1 MRSPAEMQTI
11 QVELTSACVL
21 KCSNCTRFS
30 GTHVKPNFLSFEE
43 FKAAIDSLVEY
54 SRLPHAIIGFMGG
67 EPLLHHQ
74 FPQFCEYALSKIDR
88 AKLGLWST
96 FPDAPKY
103 KAYGPLIVKT
113 FGVILLNDHSR
124 DDIKHA
130 PVLMASEEY
139 FRKPCDFC
147 KGKGELLGAGIMD
160 EGLVMKKCPDCGG
173 SGTVTDDAT
182 LFQAVEHC
190 WVQESWSASINN
202 KGAFFCEVAAALDDL
217 FGGPGGWPVEPG
229 WWKRTPKDFQEQMDW
244 ACRKCGAALPLTR
257 IRNSQDPKDDVS
269 PGNLERLKAI
279 KSKKVARGEF
289 EVREKFE
296 FDPELVKKGTY
307 PHQTY
312 KEEHYRQTIA
322 ARYGIRLV
330 LDSRGYW
337 EPTLASEGWKPAEP
351 VKPLFEIFQQQSYP
365 VGVSSEERLHG
376 SAIDSLSGVSGRRG
390 KRGSAGVARRSLRD
404 Q

>member
-11 QVELTSACVL
+11 QIELTSACVL

-30 GTHVKPNFLSFEE
+30 GTHRHPHFLSMEE
-43 FKAAIDSLVEY
+43 FKKAIDSLVEY
-54 SRLPHAIIGFMGG
+54 AKQPHAIVGFMGG
-67 EPLLHHQ
+67 ESLLHPL
-74 FPQFCEYALSKIDR
+74 FVEFCEYALTKIPR

-103 KAYGPLIVKT
+103 KGYAQTIVNT

-139 FRKPCDFC
+139 FRKPCSAC
-147 KGKGELLGAGIMD
+147 KGTGKIGPETIMRLDETITQADETDAEVIKIRELLTETCKFCNGKGDI
-160 EGLVMKKCPDCGG
+160 
-173 SGTVTDDAT
+173 TDDES
-182 LFQAVEHC
+182 LFQAVDHC

-229 WWKRTPKDFQEQMDW
+229 WWKKTPRDFREQMEW
-244 ACRKCGAALPLTR
+244 ACKKCGAALPLKR
-257 IRNSQDPKDDVS
+257 VRNSQDPKDDVS
-269 PGNLERLKAI
+269 PGNLERLVQI
-279 KSKKVARGEF
+279 KSKKVARGEY

-296 FDPELVKKGTY
+296 FDQSLMKNHGY
-307 PHQTY
+307 PAQTY
-312 KEEHYRQTIA
+312 KDEYYRQNIA

-330 LDSRGYW
+330 LDQRGYW
-337 EPTLASEGWKPAEP
+337 EPTMAPVGWAPEVP
-351 VKPLFEIFQQQSYP
+351 QPSLFELFAKGSYP
-365 VGVSSEERLHG
+365 
-376 SAIDSLSGVSGRRG
+376 G
-390 KRGSAGVARRSLRD
+390 KELEAPK
-404 Q
+404 